1 MASLGAQPREDD
13 LRRALRVTICAP
25 NGFTFSCLEE
35 TASPFVPLV
44 GGASCCLPS
53 AEGDVVATRIAAA
66 RWVAFGSGERF
77 ILKRPRLPWE
87 N

>member
-1 MASLGAQPREDD
+1 
-13 LRRALRVTICAP
+13 
-25 NGFTFSCLEE
+25 
-35 TASPFVPLV
+35 
-44 GGASCCLPS
+44 
-53 AEGDVVATRIAAA
+53 VATRIAAA